1 MKPLGEFPALERLSM
16 SGNIIYI
23 GAFVMCCPRLRVL
36 RAKFRGVSALEVRW
50 TLGYLKQVLGT
61 REVLV
66 SLLDVSISDTDR
78 SLIRGAADLAPQELV
93 YKNSRHADG
102 WPHPS
107 ELFLF
112 DRTVSIEINCP
123 GTIFESPTL
132 YSVEFFALERLC
144 LLGCSIDNLGKF
156 VSCCPRLRVL
166 KVDSATSER
175 DITVHSTSL
184 QELVLGTYKECP
196 AIDIVTPMLK
206 QLTMEVHSRGDIA
219 MSVSAPQ
226 VEKVSLR
233 RSYTAGPTLVFG
245 LWLLQ
250 GMSIETTTGSNGDG
264 TCLQLSHAHVLTV
277 DMCASVSPLSCS
289 V

>member
-1 MKPLGEFPALERLSM
+1 LG
-16 SGNIIYI
+16 I
-23 GAFVMCCPRLRVL
+23 
-36 RAKFRGVSALEVRW
+36 
-50 TLGYLKQVLGT
+50 

-123 GTIFESPTL
+123 GTTFESPTL
-132 YSVEFFALERLC
+132 YSMVEFFALERLC

-156 VSCCPRLRVL
+156 VSCCPRLRLL
-166 KVDSATSER
+166 KVDGAASER

-184 QELVLGTYKECP
+184 QELVLGTYKECL
-196 AIDIVTPMLK
+196 AIDIVTPVLK
-206 QLTMEVHSRGDIA
+206 ELTMEVHAGGYIA

-250 GMSIETTTGSNGDG
+250 GMSIETTTESNGDG
-264 TCLQLSHAHVLTV
+264 TWLQLSRAHVLTV
-277 DMCASVSPLSCS
+277 DMYASVSPLSCS
-289 V
+289 I

>member
-1 MKPLGEFPALERLSM
+1 
-16 SGNIIYI
+16 
-23 GAFVMCCPRLRVL
+23 MCCPRLRVL
-36 RAKFRGVSALEVRW
+36 RAKFHGLSALEVRW
-50 TLGYLKQVLGT
+50 TLGCLKKALGS

-78 SLIRGAADLAPQELV
+78 SLIRAAADLAPQELV
-93 YKNSRHADG
+93 YKTSRHADG

-123 GTIFESPTL
+123 GTTFESPTL

-166 KVDSATSER
+166 KVDGATSER
-175 DITVHSTSL
+175 DITVHSTL
-184 QELVLGTYKECP
+184 LKELVLGAYKECP

-206 QLTMEVHSRGDIA
+206 QLTMEVHAGGYIA
-219 MSVSAPQ
+219 MSISAPQ

-233 RSYTAGPTLVFG
+233 RSYTGPTLVFG

-250 GMSIETTTGSNGDG
+250 GMSIETTTKSNGDG
-264 TCLQLSHAHVLTV
+264 TWLQLSRAHVLTV
-277 DMCASVSPLSCS
+277 DMCASVSPRPAPFSGLH
-289 V
+289 